1 MNNVNAQNAIDD
13 ARREF
18 RKVTSLINRTR
29 RATSP
34 SRKFYTLYSLMKA
47 SGVIEYSIKTILADF
62 HLGASPQAILFID
75 TNVRDSSKNPSL
87 DNIYGLLKQF
97 DRGWLS
103 SFKMA
108 LNGRADATRL
118 KDSLRSLYENRNS
131 FAHGKPSTA
140 SFNDI
145 MQYFE
150 DSVRIVEVL
159 DSVVV

>member
-1 MNNVNAQNAIDD
+1 MNNINAQNAIDD

-18 RKVTSLINRTR
+18 RKITSMIRRTR
-29 RATSP
+29 RATSL
-34 SRKFYTLYSLMKA
+34 SRKYLTLYSLIKA
-47 SGVIEYSIKTILADF
+47 SGVIEFSIKTILADF
-62 HLGASPQAILFID
+62 HSGATPQAVLYID
-75 TNVRDSSKNPSL
+75 TNVRDSLKNPSL
-87 DNIYGLLKQF
+87 DNIYIFLKQF
-97 DRGWLS
+97 DRSWLS
-103 SFKMA
+103 SFKTT

-118 KDSLRSLYENRNS
+118 KDSLKSLCENRNN

-150 DSVRIVEVL
+150 DSVLIVELL